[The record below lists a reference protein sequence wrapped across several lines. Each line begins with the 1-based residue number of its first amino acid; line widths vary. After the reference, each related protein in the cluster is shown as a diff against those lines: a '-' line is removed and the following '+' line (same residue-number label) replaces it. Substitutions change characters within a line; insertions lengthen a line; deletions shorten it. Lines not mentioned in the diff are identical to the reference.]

1 MVSCISIFRQI
12 KHAAINNRLIIRINV
27 INDASSP
34 KYFFEKAAS
43 GHNVYDE
50 ILNIP
55 RIIHFQGKM
64 K

>member
-12 KHAAINNRLIIRINV
+12 KHAAINNRLIIRVNV
-27 INDASSP
+27 INDAGSP

-43 GHNVYDE
+43 GLNVYDE